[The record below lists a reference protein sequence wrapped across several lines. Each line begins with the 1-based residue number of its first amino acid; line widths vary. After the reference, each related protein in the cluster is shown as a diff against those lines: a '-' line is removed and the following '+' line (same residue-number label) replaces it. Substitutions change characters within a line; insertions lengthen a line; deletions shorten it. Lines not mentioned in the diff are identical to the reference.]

1 MKIKKLAII
10 TVVAILLAL
19 IFGIHIYI
27 KSERL
32 YEKYVKDGDKWVCD
46 KPKIELTYYTLKKIG
61 TNTYNDITVAEIEG
75 IDSEVIIGCVGGHS
89 KNWDFIYANDYTS
102 ADAILSGYYEI
113 IDENTLVLHVS
124 NDSASTVAE
133 PGSDLTFKKVNN
145 ER

>member
-10 TVVAILLAL
+10 AVVAILLAL